1 MIRLHVRRFIGG
13 RLRIAAVAIAAAK
26 VKGQRRFR
34 VEMRIVGILVTANA
48 AGAFGV
54 GAFLG
59 LAEQVFRSE
68 MLSVLS
74 RNQEKMAVHQ
84 APKEKAQGQDDECQ
98 AGSRRQSASWFAPP

>member
-1 MIRLHVRRFIGG
+1 MGATGVGGRTSCLRVLRLQVRLFLGG
-13 RLRIAAVAIAAAK
+13 RLRVAAVAIAAAK
-26 VKGQRRFR
+26 VKGQQRLR

-68 MLSVLS
+68 MFSVLS
-74 RNQEKMAVHQ
+74 RKQEKMAVQQ
-84 APKEKAQGQDDECQ
+84 APKEKAQKHDDE
-98 AGSRRQSASWFAPP
+98 